1 MNSLIQLTFKIIG
14 AMGLSVSVWEEA
26 DLSLQIKIL

>member
-1 MNSLIQLTFKIIG
+1 MNSLTVLTFKIIW
-14 AMGLSVSVWEEA
+14 AMGLSVSVQEAA